1 MLTPERSQS
10 GLNGCPFSAH
20 SCRHVAAAISVLLLG
35 LLPALAQAQFTP
47 AQVSQLQSLIGS
59 RIEALTILGGDYGLA
74 GGSFR
79 STGRLQV
86 VGNAGSTSRVTK
98 LGGAGDVG
106 APQPLG
112 ELGVGWQPRVQG
124 NMGYIESTSHFH
136 STMFEGDINKFKTFG
151 IEFGGGARFWVS
163 DALSLAPTLMG
174 LYGHTSDT
182 YMANSAFMKANLPL
196 ATQLGL
202 VDYSVDSWTI
212 RPALNIQ
219 YLLTWD
225 RTIFTLSSDS
235 TYYHTESFS
244 SSNSNVR
251 ISGNSGSEA
260 AKFDVDV
267 PLGIQLY
274 SHELRAGGFLSYT
287 ALFGGLATGL
297 STQHLNEIHGR
308 LVLDFLNQLWKVQW
322 MGVGASYIWGQ
333 NISGWTVGADVT
345 FRF

>member
-1 MLTPERSQS
+1 MVKSR
-10 GLNGCPFSAH
+10 PFSVH
-20 SCRHVAAAISVLLLG
+20 SRPHICAAIVAVLVG
-35 LLPALAQAQFTP
+35 LIPGLAQSQFTP
-47 AQVSQLQSLIGS
+47 AEVSQLRSLIGS
-59 RIEALTILGGDYGLA
+59 RIDALTILGGDYGLA

-79 STGRLQV
+79 NTGRLQV
-86 VGNAGSTSRVTK
+86 VGNTDSTLHVTK
-98 LGGAGDVG
+98 LGGYGEVGD
-106 APQPLG
+106 PQPLG
-112 ELGVGWQPRVQG
+112 DSGIGWQPRLQG
-124 NMGYIESTSHFH
+124 NMGYIESTNYLH
-136 STMFEGDINKFKTFG
+136 SPMFEGDINKHETFA

-182 YMANSAFMKANLPL
+182 YTANSAFMSANRGL

-202 VDYSVDSWTI
+202 IDYSVDTWTV

-219 YLLTWD
+219 YVLTWG
-225 RTIFTLSSDS
+225 RTRFTVSSDS

-251 ISGNSGSEA
+251 ISGNSGSQA

-274 SHELRAGGFLSYT
+274 GYELRTGGFFSYT
-287 ALFGGLATGL
+287 ALFGDLETGL
-297 STQHLNEIHGR
+297 STQHLNEVHGR
-308 LVLDFLNQLWKVQW
+308 LVLDFLTQVWKVQW
-322 MGVGASYIWGQ
+322 MGIGASYIWGP
-333 NISGWTVGADVT
+333 NIHGWTAGLDVA

>member
-1 MLTPERSQS
+1 MPTPERSQS

-47 AQVSQLQSLIGS
+47 DQVSQLQSLISS

-79 STGRLQV
+79 STGRLHV
-86 VGNAGSTSRVTK
+86 VGDTDSTLGVTK

-106 APQPLG
+106 DPQPLG

-124 NMGYIESTSHFH
+124 NMGYIESTSHLH
-136 STMFEGDINKFKTFG
+136 SPMFEGDINKFKTFG

-174 LYGHTSDT
+174 LYGRTSDT
-182 YMANSAFMKANLPL
+182 YMANSPFMKANLPL

-260 AKFDVDV
+260 AKFDVDA
-267 PLGIQLY
+267 PLGRQLFG
-274 SHELRAGGFLSYT
+274 HEIRTGGFVSYT
-287 ALFGGLATGL
+287 ALFGGLETGL

-333 NISGWTVGADVT
+333 NISGWTVGADVAL
-345 FRF
+345 RF